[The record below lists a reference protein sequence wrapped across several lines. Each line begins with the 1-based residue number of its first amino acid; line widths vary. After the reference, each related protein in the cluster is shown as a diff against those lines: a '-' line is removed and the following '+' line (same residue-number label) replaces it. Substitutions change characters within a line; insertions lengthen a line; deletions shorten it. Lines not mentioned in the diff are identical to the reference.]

1 MWARINRG
9 AALHKPHLRISDMLV
24 STSADREYGVLKKIW
39 PFSFNFILF
48 ASTAFVSPFIV
59 LYFQR
64 LGFSGVQIGVL
75 TGIAPLVTFVAAP
88 LWSAL
93 ADATHRHHLI
103 LGVAILLAITMLI
116 VYPLV
121 STFAPILMVAIF
133 LNIFF
138 APVSAFAD
146 SATMHML
153 ANKREL
159 YGRVR
164 VGGSIGFGLAAAVAG
179 TVVEN
184 YGLRYAFW
192 GCAALFF
199 LNFFISPKLE
209 YGQDDNK
216 DSISKKVRALL
227 ANPRWVLF
235 LIVAFAG
242 GLSLAALNNYFFPYM
257 SELGYSESIMGRAIT
272 FGSISEIPIMF
283 FSNRLVKRFG
293 SYKLLIL
300 AMIMTVIRMFL
311 FAASDLLVVIV
322 IAQLLNGFTFPII
335 WVAGVSYADE
345 NAPPGLRTTAQGLF
359 GAMVF
364 GIGMAV
370 GGLAGGLLLEG
381 IGGRGL
387 YLVFGL
393 GILTTVLVAELGQRR
408 LAAMRQAV

>member
-1 MWARINRG
+1 VKLRCG
-9 AALHKPHLRISDMLV
+9 VELAAPPYFFSMLVV
-24 STSADREYGVLKKIW
+24 STSSDRERGVLKKIW

-64 LGFSGVQIGVL
+64 LGFNGVQIGIL

-93 ADATHRHHLI
+93 ADATRRHHLI
-103 LGVAILLAITMLI
+103 LAIAILLGIAMLI

-121 STFAPILMVAIF
+121 SAFLPILFVAIF
-133 LNIFF
+133 LNFFF

-153 ANKREL
+153 ADKREL

-164 VGGSIGFGLAAAVAG
+164 VGGSIGFGLAATVAG

-184 YGLRYAFW
+184 FGLKYAFW
-192 GCAALFF
+192 GCAGLFF
-199 LNFFISPKLE
+199 LNFFISQKLE
-209 YGQDDNK
+209 YGQIEDREP
-216 DSISKKVRALL
+216 ISKKVRTLL

-235 LIVAFAG
+235 LVVAFAG
-242 GLSLAALNNYFFPYM
+242 GLSLAALNNYYFPYM
-257 SELGYSESIMGRAIT
+257 SEMGYSESIMGRTLTI
-272 FGSISEIPIMF
+272 GSISEIPVMF

-300 AMIMTVIRMFL
+300 AMIVTIVRLFL
-311 FAASDLLVVIV
+311 YAASDLLVVIV

-345 NAPPGLRTTAQGLF
+345 NAPQGLRTTAQGLF

-370 GGLAGGLLLEG
+370 GGLVGGPLLEN

-393 GILTTVLVAELGQRR
+393 AILITILVAEFGQRR
-408 LAAMRQAV
+408 HSLKRLTA